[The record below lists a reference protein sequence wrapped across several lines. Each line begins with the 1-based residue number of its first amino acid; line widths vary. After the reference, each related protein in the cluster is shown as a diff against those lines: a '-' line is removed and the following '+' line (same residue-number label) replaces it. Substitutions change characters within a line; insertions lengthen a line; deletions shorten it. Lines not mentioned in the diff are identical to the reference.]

1 MKMKSKVFSIVG
13 VLLLQM
19 SGLATV
25 VPAAVKEGSSSVTN
39 RFMVDSEAKAMKY
52 NPMISDSLSSTSTR
66 RCMEVFMTRS
76 PSLPMKMV
84 FVRMSSRR

>member
-52 NPMISDSLSSTSTR
+52 NPMIFGQFIEHFDTQVYGGIYDPKSKFADEDGFRTD
-66 RCMEVFMTRS
+66 VI
-76 PSLPMKMV
+76 
-84 FVRMSSRR
+84 